1 MMKWLTV
8 EEARRYL
15 ELPRADYL
23 KNYVAAGM
31 GKPVSET

>member
-15 ELPRADYL
+15 ELPRVDYL
-23 KNYVAAGM
+23 KNYVASGV
-31 GKPVSET
+31 GKLVPET